1 MNKDI
6 ITVEVAGTRLETT
19 NPTLALLV
27 LTSAGEDQAEH
38 ASTSGRI
45 PAIGQPWPEQGG
57 IYAGLMRGAAGKPDY
72 HLVVPAGP
80 KGFIAKVAWGGY
92 EKDEAAAGS
101 EYDGYANTRAL
112 VNSKHS
118 HPAAEWAAEL
128 EIEGHT
134 DFYLPSRRE
143 LALCYAN
150 VPELFEKAWHWSST
164 QYSPYSAWIQLFDGG
179 FQSLDHKSNEF
190 RARAVRRV
198 VTP

>member
-101 EYDGYANTRAL
+101 EHDGYANTRAL

-128 EIEGHT
+128 EIGGHS

-164 QYSPYSAWIQLFDGG
+164 QFSPYSAWIQTFDGG
-179 FQSLDHKSNEF
+179 GQNSGHKSLEY

-198 VTP
+198 LNP

>member
-112 VNSKHS
+112 VNSKQS

-143 LALCYAN
+143 LALCYAH

-164 QYSPYSAWIQLFDGG
+164 QFSPNDAWVQNFGGGSQLSVRKD
-179 FQSLDHKSNEF
+179 SEC

-198 VTP
+198 VTT

>member
-164 QYSPYSAWIQLFDGG
+164 QYSPYYAWFQIFGG
-179 FQSLDHKSNEF
+179 GNQSSDHKDYEY

-198 VTP
+198 LNP